1 MKLKKFSNG
10 FTVDFSTKHRIEFT
24 ANWLGYWETEPK
36 PLVSLRIYDRNVRS
50 LKPYNKYYDI
60 DTFSTL
66 QEAFNCLQAQ
76 CKTNLKQKVKDEL
89 LKLEAQILTKF
100 YKIPNQG
107 ITKLSNELGSI
118 STEASQTNEMWTTRG
133 AK

>member
-1 MKLKKFSNG
+1 MKLKKFLNG

-107 ITKLSNELGSI
+107 ITKLSNELGLI

>member
-1 MKLKKFSNG
+1 MKLKKFLNG

-24 ANWLGYWETEPK
+24 ANWLGAWETEPK

-66 QEAFNCLQAQ
+66 QEAFNFLQAQ

-107 ITKLSNELGSI
+107 ITELSNELGLI
-118 STEASQTNEMWTTRG
+118 STEVSQNIERWKTRG

>member
-107 ITKLSNELGSI
+107 ITKLSNELGLI

>member
-118 STEASQTNEMWTTRG
+118 STEVSQNIERWKTRG
-133 AK
+133 A

>member
-107 ITKLSNELGSI
+107 ITELSNELGLI